1 MLAWCGYEA
10 TGFEVDNRRFLEA
23 EMLRKVLAQID
34 ERRTAHASPRND
46 FFLPLERPEHDNSL
60 MIPTNVVV
68 GNPEIPKVQTLWAL
82 KRYRYTIVDVDRFC
96 HFRQSHERPDFAAWG
111 GSRPN

>member
-34 ERRTAHASPRND
+34 ERRTAHASSRSE
-46 FFLPLERPEHDNSL
+46 FFLPLGSCPRAWCRRPMIGPPERP
-60 MIPTNVVV
+60 PRVRRWRA
-68 GNPEIPKVQTLWAL
+68 GQ
-82 KRYRYTIVDVDRFC
+82 
-96 HFRQSHERPDFAAWG
+96 RPA
-111 GSRPN
+111 R